1 MSLKERI
8 EENLESE
15 KISATLTDYLEDMG
29 GQLLDEARQAPE
41 FELTPKA
48 EKRLARTLRR
58 NLAKQNPVHWR
69 RRKFV
74 LAAVVLLLFLGAV
87 HTSAIRSAIGNYFLT
102 RKEESLDFSE
112 TPRPDQGTWHT
123 DTSMPTDLP
132 PGYQLSEVRS
142 YEGVMEFV
150 YTKSWKPDI
159 RLYIYAD
166 NTCLRL
172 DSENADE
179 IGRITINRRE
189 GYYIIKKNRIQLFWG
204 KTPAFRIEGPSA
216 ERDALVRMAES
227 IVYSPAD
234 GQKYKGD
241 V

>member
-1 MSLKERI
+1 MSKHEKEMMR
-8 EENLESE
+8 ELLESDRIAEEIE
-15 KISATLTDYLEDMG
+15 KYAAKKGGEYRTVPQLPLTRKID
-29 GQLLDEARQAPE
+29 R
-41 FELTPKA
+41 
-48 EKRLARTLRR
+48 RLARTVRAGLWQTKPRGSWR
-58 NLAKQNPVHWR
+58 SKSAWAAAILLAL
-69 RRKFV
+69 
-74 LAAVVLLLFLGAV
+74 LAVSNV
-87 HTSAIRSAIGNYFLT
+87 SAIRSVIGNYILT

-166 NTCLRL
+166 NTCFRL

-204 KTPAFRIEGPSA
+204 KAPAFRIEGPSV